1 MTLALLA
8 AVLGAIGYGGGS
20 VLQAVGANRAVAA
33 GHGVLGVARQWPYLA
48 GLACDLAGWLLS
60 LAALRRLPLFA
71 VQAILGGSLA
81 VTVVLAAAVMHVR
94 ARPADRY
101 AISVIIA
108 ALVVLGAAAGPEH
121 SQPVG
126 AGVKAALIAGVA
138 LVAAGATAA
147 ARWSTPVVTGAAAG
161 LAFGGAALCARAIPD
176 RPALV
181 TQPLAYALLAFG
193 ATGMLAYAHALE
205 HGDVGPVTAAL
216 WVAEIVIPAAL
227 GVAVLGDHARP
238 AWAPAAV
245 VASAAALAATVVL
258 ATSPA
263 QAGPPG
269 GRARPGP
276 RAA

>member
-8 AVLGAIGYGGGS
+8 AAVGALAYGGGS
-20 VLQAVGANRAVAA
+20 VLQAVAANRAAAA
-33 GHGVLGVARQWPYLA
+33 GHGVLGVARQRLYVA

-71 VQAILGGSLA
+71 VQAILAGSLA

-94 ARPADRY
+94 ARRADLY
-101 AISVIIA
+101 AIGVIIA
-108 ALVVLGAAAGPEH
+108 ALVVLGAAAGAEH
-121 SQPVG
+121 SRPVG
-126 AGVKAALIAGVA
+126 GGVKAALLGGIP

-176 RPALV
+176 HPALI
-181 TQPLAYALLAFG
+181 TQPLAYALLAYG
-193 ATGMLAYAHALE
+193 ATGMFAYAHALE
-205 HGDVGPVTAAL
+205 HGDVGPITAAL
-216 WVAEIVIPAAL
+216 WVTEIVVPAAL

-245 VASAAALAATVVL
+245 LACAAAVGATVVL
-258 ATSPA
+258 AASPA
-263 QAGPPG
+263 QAGPP
-269 GRARPGP
+269 PEP
-276 RAA
+276 RQPS

>member
-101 AISVIIA
+101 AISLIIA

-121 SQPVG
+121 SQPVRAGGRRPGGPCPPRVG
-126 AGVKAALIAGVA
+126 AGRRRRLRRGARRHRGAGH
-138 LVAAGATAA
+138 L
-147 ARWSTPVVTGAAAG
+147 ARPG
-161 LAFGGAALCARAIPD
+161 
-176 RPALV
+176 RPA
-181 TQPLAYALLAFG
+181 G
-193 ATGMLAYAHALE
+193 
-205 HGDVGPVTAAL
+205 
-216 WVAEIVIPAAL
+216 
-227 GVAVLGDHARP
+227 RP
-238 AWAPAAV
+238 GE
-245 VASAAALAATVVL
+245 T
-258 ATSPA
+258 
-263 QAGPPG
+263 GPPG
-269 GRARPGP
+269 RLVPLGGRVNLPSVPLGTAFGLTTHYLRG
-276 RAA
+276 RR

>member
-8 AVLGAIGYGGGS
+8 AVVGALAYGGGS
-20 VLQAVGANRAVAA
+20 VLQAVAANRAAAA
-33 GHGVLGVARQWPYLA
+33 GHGVLGVARQWLYVA

-71 VQAILGGSLA
+71 VQAILAGSLA

-94 ARPADRY
+94 VRRADLY
-101 AISVIIA
+101 AICVIIA
-108 ALVVLGAAAGPEH
+108 ALVVLGAAAGAEH

-126 AGVKAALIAGVA
+126 GGVKAALLGGIP
-138 LVAAGATAA
+138 LVTAGAGAA

-176 RPALV
+176 HPALFS
-181 TQPLAYALLAFG
+181 QPLAYALLAYG
-193 ATGMLAYAHALE
+193 ATGMFAYAHALE
-205 HGDVGPVTAAL
+205 HGDVGPITAAL
-216 WVAEIVIPAAL
+216 WVTEIVVPAAL

-245 VASAAALAATVVL
+245 LACAAAVGATVVL
-258 ATSPA
+258 AASPA
-263 QAGPPG
+263 QAAPPPEG
-269 GRARPGP
+269 GQPS
-276 RAA
+276 

>member
-1 MTLALLA
+1 MTWALLA
-8 AVLGAIGYGGGS
+8 AALGALAYGGGS

-71 VQAILGGSLA
+71 VQAILAGSLA
-81 VTVVLAAAVMHVR
+81 VTVVLAAAVMGVR
-94 ARPADRY
+94 ARRADRY

-108 ALVVLGAAAGPEH
+108 ALVVLGAAAGAEH

-126 AGVKAALIAGVA
+126 AGVRAALVAGVA
-138 LVAAGATAA
+138 IVAAAAVAAT
-147 ARWSTPVVTGAAAG
+147 RWSTPVVTGAAAG

-176 RPALV
+176 HAALA
-181 TQPLAYALLAFG
+181 TQPLVYALLAYG
-193 ATGMLAYAHALE
+193 AIGMVAYAHALE
-205 HGDVGPVTAAL
+205 HGHVGPITAAL
-216 WVAEIVIPAAL
+216 WVTEIVVPAAL

-245 VASAAALAATVVL
+245 LASAAALAATVVL

-263 QAGPPG
+263 QAVASPEG
-269 GRARPGP
+269 
-276 RAA
+276 